1 MHRTPKLF
9 ATTMIA
15 AAGVVSAAVAFSAS
29 ASAQPAPAPAP
40 APEIPGLPFLQQL
53 AANPAAATQLMQ
65 GFANLMGNAGTAP
78 AATTATTPATPVA
91 GPGATASINLPQPAN
106 VLPAGIL
113 PQSTLPGATPIGGG
127 NVTTVPVANTTTTAP
142 AAAPVSPLAGLTD
155 QLGLA
160 GLMPDGNPL
169 AGLLPTAATAP
180 VAAAPAATP
189 AANASVTVP
198 PMLTPLSAL
207 P

>member
-15 AAGVVSAAVAFSAS
+15 AAGAVSAAVAFSAS
-29 ASAQPAPAPAP
+29 ATAQPAPAPAP

-65 GFANLMGNAGTAP
+65 GFTNLMGNAP
-78 AATTATTPATPVA
+78 AATATTTPATPVT
-91 GPGATASINLPQPAN
+91 GPGATASINLPQPAA
-106 VLPAGIL
+106 V
-113 PQSTLPGATPIGGG
+113 LPGATAVPATTALPGATALPGG
-127 NVTTVPVANTTTTAP
+127 NITTVPVANTTTTAP

-160 GLMPDGNPL
+160 GLMPEGNLL
-169 AGLLPTAATAP
+169 AGLLPTGATAPAATAP
-180 VAAAPAATP
+180 AAAPAAAP
-189 AANASVTVP
+189 AIP
-198 PMLTPLSAL
+198 PMFTPLAAL